1 MSFVKEV
8 STRGRTKLTKEE
20 KEKSSALIEKHKKED
35 AHIVKGIFKNI
46 ECPGGDVEFAY
57 HKYPGESTKV
67 YHLIDGHEYDL
78 PLGVAKHIN
87 QQCKYKK
94 SKHLVDLNGN
104 KVVTADKSIERY
116 QFVSTE
122 FM

>member
-8 STRGRTKLTKEE
+8 STRGRNRLTEEE
-20 KEKSSALIEKHKKED
+20 KKKSSALIEKHKKED
-35 AHIVKGIFKNI
+35 ARIVKGIFKNL

-57 HKYPGESTKV
+57 HKYPGEPTRV
-67 YHLIDGHEYDL
+67 YRLVDGHEYDL
-78 PLGVAKHIN
+78 PFGVAKHIN

-94 SKHLVDLNGN
+94 SKHLVDTEGN
-104 KVVTADKSIERY
+104 MMVTADKPIERY
-116 QFVSTE
+116 QFVSTD

>member
-1 MSFVKEV
+1 MSFVTEI
-8 STRGRTKLTKEE
+8 SIRGRAKLTEEE
-20 KEKSSALIEKHKKED
+20 KKKSSALIEKHKKED
-35 AHIVKGIFKNI
+35 ARLVKGVFKNI
-46 ECPGGDVEFAY
+46 ESAGGDVEFAY

-67 YHLIDGHEYDL
+67 YHLIDGQEYDL
-78 PLGVAKHIN
+78 PFGVAKHIN

-94 SKHLVDLNGN
+94 SKHLVDVDGN
-104 KVVTADKSIERY
+104 RTITADKAIERY